1 MARVN
6 AYIKNSIA
14 QLFDTIEDKCQVK
27 FATFTASDSQGQEE
41 LSAGTRQYMDKK

>member
-27 FATFTASDSQGQEE
+27 FATFTASDTQGQ
-41 LSAGTRQYMDKK
+41 KKALKAYPIPLAP